1 MPMDCMDNVNL
12 GNCLWFEGGSEKR
25 NVVAGMISGLLFAVG
40 WWLIIDGMAVN
51 PSQVPGT
58 YHICGLVGT
67 FSLFMIN
74 VVSNSQIRGEAYSGG
89 WFGPRGARSWLFMG
103 FVLGFAALIAACWI
117 FFADFVAAKSSVKP
131 NMTVGFELF
140 FQNAFIF
147 AASLI
152 YKFGRVED
160 QW

>member
-1 MPMDCMDNVNL
+1 MPMDCMDNINW
-12 GNCLWFEGGSEKR
+12 GNCLWFEGRSEKR
-25 NVVAGMISGLLFAVG
+25 NVFAGMISGLLFAIG
-40 WWLIIDGMAVN
+40 WWLIIDVMAVN
-51 PSQVPGT
+51 PGQVPGT

-67 FSLFMIN
+67 LSFFMIN
-74 VVSNSQIRGEAYSGG
+74 SVSNSQIRGEAYSGG

-103 FVLGFAALIAACWI
+103 FVLGFAAVIAASWI
-117 FFADFVAAKSSVKP
+117 TIDNFVAVKFP
-131 NMTVGFELF
+131 AQSNMTVGFELL

-152 YKFGRVED
+152 YKVGRVED

>member
-1 MPMDCMDNVNL
+1 MECLDNVNW
-12 GNCLWFEGGSEKR
+12 GNCLWFEGGNEKK
-25 NVVAGMISGLLFAVG
+25 NVIAGIISGILFATG

-51 PSQVPGT
+51 PSQVSGT

-67 FSLFMIN
+67 FSFFMVN

-89 WFGPRGARSWLFMG
+89 WFGPRGARSWLFIG
-103 FVLGFAALIAACWI
+103 FVLGFAALIAASWI
-117 FFADFVAAKSSVKP
+117 FFADFVGAKGSSNP
-131 NMTVGFELF
+131 NMTVGLELF
-140 FQNAFIF
+140 FQNIFIF
-147 AASLI
+147 VASLI